1 MKVINDVGKKTILLV
16 DDEDYLVDI
25 LKKLLVWQGYYV
37 LTVKNGLEAVEAY
50 KAKTEKIDIILMDII
65 MPKMS
70 GVEALVKIKDYDPYV
85 PIILMSGFAEESVE
99 GLPHTHFIR
108 KPMQPQ
114 DLFKSIEE
122 VLEESDSCY
131 C

>member
-99 GLPHTHFIR
+99 GLPHVKRQGYF
-108 KPMQPQ
+108 PVPAPS
-114 DLFKSIEE
+114 LFASLAINGLP
-122 VLEESDSCY
+122 VSS
-131 C
+131 